1 MSSGLRNCSKILKRN
16 DNSTA
21 TIATTSTA
29 PPAINAIS
37 KAADTL
43 NVPVINEPKKRGRK
57 PALGRPMLIPVA
69 AKEGAVNGDDH
80 DGSAVKVERMTERG
94 RTVNTSVIGKCNNQ
108 QQTSSTSSSSTT
120 TTAIVSSTANIT
132 DESELFLSKVYD
144 DFTHSTPSI
153 AAMNKSD
160 GSIPLASTDSG
171 IDSCIEVDHEMKDM
185 TTLRDDEEASP
196 SENCSDDIAP
206 VPQSRSSIHYDRI
219 VCGDC
224 HAEFSL
230 STFVEFVEHKISR
243 CDSKRT
249 PLDEFLANISP
260 AHPSSETLRLDRRR
274 LLVSCRH
281 PTADLSNTCS
291 RCIPPSCGNNQNASF
306 MLPTTESQQKR
317 NDRVDAT
324 TDTDTLD
331 AKQSNVSSIRE
342 GSLTCHSC
350 KHVCSDVWSLLKHV
364 FIAHGLR
371 ICEEEMSC
379 MPRTELPKSTV
390 ITSSLSSSSSSLL
403 APKTSIHPPP
413 LTFAS
418 PFTTSTTKNKLNGKG
433 GFSLNAFCS
442 ERLKEIAEK
451 AGEPLVDLRHVV
463 NQSAISSKTSEH
475 IKATNIKRTQQSENT
490 DEEHASNGIAS
501 ATASTTPFLH
511 GSALNNVSNSL
522 TAATLAAVA
531 LQQQQQQQQQ
541 QQPSLQNLWMQ
552 PNIPNMLALM
562 QEYYAQFSL
571 NNAASYLLGAGS
583 PSVTP
588 TNNNGSA
595 FNAITKITSS
605 PEEPSP
611 VAPNSAT
618 QSLGLAGFGRSDT
631 TTQDQLSSPGVK
643 QGPWNG
649 LGAFGSKRQRSSNNG
664 SETLSPAT
672 SSGAPLHNK
681 LSRLDD
687 ESNEDT
693 KSTLLNVVEGDDL
706 AFAEPAARRDTN
718 AKKDRCTFCC
728 KVFTNRSN
736 LIVHLRS
743 HTGEK
748 PYKCRLC
755 SYACAQSSKLTR
767 HMRTHGQQGKETY
780 HCNICQMPF
789 SVHSTLEKHMRKC
802 VVANNQ
808 NRENNQQFSPAEA
821 SNTIDSPNKVA
832 VATAST
838 LADATSLLAFSSV
851 SLNGSQLPP
860 NITQSNK
867 IVLNWLQAMN
877 VNRNPTPAPT
887 PTSGAGISS
896 SDGHRISSN
905 GMMLPTEKEDSR
917 GTGGAAGGGE
927 DEEMI
932 VEECESFSDMQK
944 TLLKQETAALSS

>member
-1 MSSGLRNCSKILKRN
+1 MEI
-16 DNSTA
+16 
-21 TIATTSTA
+21 
-29 PPAINAIS
+29 
-37 KAADTL
+37 DT
-43 NVPVINEPKKRGRK
+43 KQG
-57 PALGRPMLIPVA
+57 
-69 AKEGAVNGDDH
+69 
-80 DGSAVKVERMTERG
+80 
-94 RTVNTSVIGKCNNQ
+94 
-108 QQTSSTSSSSTT
+108 
-120 TTAIVSSTANIT
+120 
-132 DESELFLSKVYD
+132 
-144 DFTHSTPSI
+144 
-153 AAMNKSD
+153 
-160 GSIPLASTDSG
+160 
-171 IDSCIEVDHEMKDM
+171 
-185 TTLRDDEEASP
+185 
-196 SENCSDDIAP
+196 
-206 VPQSRSSIHYDRI
+206 
-219 VCGDC
+219 
-224 HAEFSL
+224 
-230 STFVEFVEHKISR
+230 
-243 CDSKRT
+243 
-249 PLDEFLANISP
+249 
-260 AHPSSETLRLDRRR
+260 
-274 LLVSCRH
+274 
-281 PTADLSNTCS
+281 
-291 RCIPPSCGNNQNASF
+291 NAS
-306 MLPTTESQQKR
+306 L
-317 NDRVDAT
+317 
-324 TDTDTLD
+324 
-331 AKQSNVSSIRE
+331 IRG

-371 ICEEEMSC
+371 ICEEEIPCMS
-379 MPRTELPKSTV
+379 RTELPKSTV
-390 ITSSLSSSSSSLL
+390 ITSSLSSSSSSSLL
-403 APKTSIHPPP
+403 TPKTPLHPPS

-418 PFTTSTTKNKLNGKG
+418 PFTTSTAKNKLNGKG

-451 AGEPLVDLRHVV
+451 AGEPLADLRHVV
-463 NQSAISSKTSEH
+463 SQSTVSSRSNEQ
-475 IKATNIKRTQQSENT
+475 IKATGIKKTQQSENT
-490 DEEHASNGIAS
+490 DEEHSSNSIAS
-501 ATASTTPFLH
+501 ATASTTPFLP
-511 GSALNNVSNSL
+511 GSALNNVSSSL

-531 LQQQQQQQQQ
+531 LQQQQQQQQHS
-541 QQPSLQNLWMQ
+541 SLQNLWMQ

-571 NNAASYLLGAGS
+571 NNAAYLLGAGS

-595 FNAITKITSS
+595 FNTITKITSS

-611 VAPNSAT
+611 AAPSSAT
-618 QSLGLAGFGRSDT
+618 QSLGLTGFGRSDT
-631 TTQDQLSSPGVK
+631 TTQDQLSSPGGK
-643 QGPWNG
+643 QGPWNS
-649 LGAFGSKRQRSSNNG
+649 LGSFGSKRQRSNNG

-672 SSGAPLHNK
+672 SSGAPLHSK

-687 ESNEDT
+687 ESNEDA
-693 KSTLLNVVEGDDL
+693 KSTLLNVVDGDDL

-808 NRENNQQFSPAEA
+808 NRENNQQLSPADA
-821 SNTIDSPNKVA
+821 TNTIDSPNKVA
-832 VATAST
+832 VAAAST

-851 SLNGSQLPP
+851 SLNGSQLPA

-877 VNRNPTPAPT
+877 VNRNQTQV
-887 PTSGAGISS
+887 PTSTSSAGIAS
-896 SDGHRISSN
+896 SDGHRINSN
-905 GMMLPTEKEDSR
+905 GVVLPTGKEDSK
-917 GTGGAAGGGE
+917 GAGGAGGGE
-927 DEEMI
+927 DEDMI